1 MEWAPGNILSQSST
15 SKTDEKD
22 NAIGEHDA
30 KRGITEQQV
39 EELIDVDIDPDRV
52 EV

>member
-1 MEWAPGNILSQSST
+1 LEWAPGNILCQSST
-15 SKTDEKD
+15 SKTDDKD

-30 KRGITEQQV
+30 KRVTLEQQV
-39 EELIDVDIDPDRV
+39 EGLIDMDIDPDRV